1 MPEDIQNP
9 SQTPDAP
16 TPSQEPAAPTATP
29 ATPTA
34 PVQTQT
40 PAPAPAPANEPGQP
54 EPPKYEYPTLDN
66 PDAQSIVNVFAEK
79 NVDPAVL
86 DSIFS
91 KAIQSGNIEDVNV
104 KALREAVG
112 SNADLI
118 MATARKVYEDNK
130 RASEQAIKDVHNMF
144 GGKESWEAMV
154 AWAHAQA
161 AADPAFATKLNTY
174 RSMIDIGGEQRRL
187 AVNALKESYMND
199 PNVTVHPQL
208 MQGDRLANGTV
219 TNPIMTNREYSEAL
233 RAAYKQPNYAD
244 AVAEIQRRWRAGK
257 GANMAN

>member
-16 TPSQEPAAPTATP
+16 VPTPEPAPTPAAPP
-29 ATPTA
+29 AE
-34 PVQTQT
+34 
-40 PAPAPAPANEPGQP
+40 PAPAPTPAPTPANDPGQP

-86 DSIFS
+86 DSIFA
-91 KAIQSGNIEDVNV
+91 KAIQSGNIEDVDV
-104 KALREAVG
+104 KSLREAVG

-118 MATARKVYEDNK
+118 MAAARKVYEDNK
-130 RASEQAIKDVHNMF
+130 RASEQAVKDVHNMF
-144 GGKESWEAMV
+144 GGKESWDAMV

-161 AADPAFATKLNTY
+161 VADQAFAAKLNTY

-199 PNVTVHPQL
+199 PNTTVHPQL
-208 MQGDRLANGTV
+208 MQGDQPANGTV

-244 AVAEIQRRWRAGK
+244 AVADIQRRWRAGK
-257 GANMAN
+257 GASMAN

>member
-9 SQTPDAP
+9 SKTPDAP
-16 TPSQEPAAPTATP
+16 TPSPEPAAPPATP
-29 ATPTA
+29 ATPTE
-34 PVQTQT
+34 PVQTPTPT
-40 PAPAPAPANEPGQP
+40 PAPTNEPGQP

-86 DSIFS
+86 DSIFA
-91 KAIQSGNIEDVNV
+91 KAIQSGNIDDVDV

-130 RASEQAIKDVHNMF
+130 RVSEQAVKDVHNMF

-208 MQGDRLANGTV
+208 MQGDRPANGTV